1 MTAFKVIVEEPQPDE
16 ECQVIVRCR
25 SIDPELLR
33 MLDKFK
39 DGGNVLAAYSE
50 DKIYRISPSDV
61 FYIETVDNK
70 TFYYCQDRV
79 YESKLKLY
87 ELEELL
93 QPDGFFR
100 VSKSLIVNLNKIEA
114 LASALASRMEATLTN
129 GERIMISR
137 KYVHDLK
144 KRLGF

>member
-1 MTAFKVIVEEPQPDE
+1 MTTFKLIFEEPQPDE
-16 ECQVIVRCR
+16 ECHIVVKCR

-33 MLDKFK
+33 ALERFK
-39 DGGNVLAAYSE
+39 DGDNVLAAYSE

-61 FYIETVDNK
+61 FYIEAVDNK
-70 TFYYCQDRV
+70 TFYYCQDEV

-100 VSKSLIVNLNKIEA
+100 VSKSLIVNLGKIEA
-114 LASALASRMEATLTN
+114 LAPALASRMEATLTN

-144 KRLGF
+144 RRLGF